1 MKILRK
7 LFPSSFRR
15 ALRAKFDSIF
25 TDPRYKIERIGNGGA
40 AWWICSELIDRESI
54 VISGGVGNDVSFEKE
69 LAIRYSCRVHLFDP
83 SPTGVATMAKSENQ
97 LPGMKFR
104 SVGLAGKSGAV
115 EFGAPENR
123 EEGSFRL
130 KAETGGES
138 LRFECVRLSELTR
151 EMPNL
156 KTGILKLDIEGFE
169 YDVLEDILAQKLYFR
184 QICVEFHHFMP
195 GVSLRKTLTAL
206 LKLRKNGYKIVHKS
220 QCDYLFV
227 RK

>member
-7 LFPSSFRR
+7 VIPSSFRR
-15 ALRAKFDSIF
+15 AIRAKFDSIF
-25 TDPRYKIERIGNGGA
+25 TDARFKVERIGNDGA
-40 AWWICSELIDRESI
+40 AWWICPELINRESV

-69 LAIRYSCRVHLFDP
+69 LAIRYDCRVHLFDP
-83 SPTGVATMAKSENQ
+83 SPTGVATMARSENK

-104 SVGLAGKSGAV
+104 PVGLAGESGNV
-115 EFGAPENR
+115 EFGKPANSV
-123 EEGSFRL
+123 EGSFRL
-130 KAETGGES
+130 KAETDGDG
-138 LRFECVRLSELTR
+138 LRFECVRLSEFIR

-195 GVSLRKTLTAL
+195 GVSFRKTLTAL

-227 RK
+227 RR